1 MYKVSL
7 KSFNIVKSNELQTI
21 ENTQI
26 YSFQSIIKINLLQY
40 DILIFFNDIYQ
51 ILDLMI
57 FKKYIIY
64 IIKYIYYK
72 LN

>member
-64 IIKYIYYK
+64 IIRYIYII
-72 LN
+72 N